1 MGEPMT
7 KQRLSQYIYL
17 KMEVEHQLE
26 RLARLRNQERLPA
39 MQESDSSK
47 QSGSGTGD
55 RMERAIIRRMEYED
69 RVMPQVEAAMAEMQ
83 VIEDAIRSLPNPMER
98 EVLRLRYME
107 GTCLRHLPWRD
118 VALRLFGDDDD
129 SHMMAT
135 YRLHTLALQKISE
148 KNVSK
153 C

>member
-17 KMEVEHQLE
+17 KMEVDHQLE

-39 MQESDSSK
+39 TQESDSSK
-47 QSGSGTGD
+47 HSGSGTGD

-83 VIEDAIRSLPNPMER
+83 VIEDAIHSLPNPMER

-118 VALRLFGDDDD
+118 VALRLFGNDDD

-148 KNVSK
+148 KM
-153 C
+153 

>member
-17 KMEVEHQLE
+17 KMEVDHQLE

-47 QSGSGTGD
+47 HSRSGTGD

-135 YRLHTLALQKISE
+135 HTGAAKNLR

>member
-17 KMEVEHQLE
+17 KMEVDHQLE

-47 QSGSGTGD
+47 HSGSSTGD

-83 VIEDAIRSLPNPMER
+83 VIEDAIHSLPNPMER

-118 VALRLFGDDDD
+118 VALRLFGNDDD

-148 KNVSK
+148 KM
-153 C
+153 

>member
-1 MGEPMT
+1 
-7 KQRLSQYIYL
+7 
-17 KMEVEHQLE
+17 
-26 RLARLRNQERLPA
+26 
-39 MQESDSSK
+39 
-47 QSGSGTGD
+47 
-55 RMERAIIRRMEYED
+55 
-69 RVMPQVEAAMAEMQ
+69 MPQVEAAMAEMQ

-148 KNVSK
+148 KM
-153 C
+153 

>member
-39 MQESDSSK
+39 MKESDSSK
-47 QSGSGTGD
+47 PSSSGTGD
-55 RMERAIIRRMEYED
+55 RMERAIIRRIEYED

-83 VIEDAIRSLPNPMER
+83 MIEDAIHSLPNPMER

-107 GTCLRHLPWRD
+107 GSHIRHLPWRD
-118 VALRLFGDDDD
+118 IAMRLYGDDDRR
-129 SHMMAT
+129 HIEAT
-135 YRLHTLALQKISE
+135 YRLHSRALDSL
-148 KNVSK
+148 NG
-153 C
+153 